1 MLLVGLTGGIAC
13 GKSLVSSMFQGL
25 GAYVIDADA
34 IARDIVKPGFPALE
48 KIVDEFGSEVLL
60 PDGNLNRHHLAEAIF
75 RDAGKRET
83 LNAILHPRI
92 FEEEERRRKEIVQ
105 KDPRA
110 IIIFDAALLIET
122 KAYELMDRVILVY
135 VDKKTQISRL
145 VQRDHLAREDA
156 LKRIESQMPLKEK
169 RQFADYILDTSRSFQ
184 QVQEQVEKIFG
195 ELKEV
200 EAGH

>member
-1 MLLVGLTGGIAC
+1 MLLVGLTGGIAS

-60 PDGNLNRHHLAEAIF
+60 PDGNLNRRHLAEAIF

-105 KDPRA
+105 KDPQA
-110 IIIFDAALLIET
+110 VIIFDAALLIET
-122 KAYELMDRVILVY
+122 KAYELMDRVILVD

-145 VQRDHLAREDA
+145 VQRDHLTRDDA
-156 LKRIESQMPLKEK
+156 LKRIESQMPLREK
-169 RQFADYILDTSRSFQ
+169 RKFADYILDTSRSFQ
-184 QVQEQVEKIFG
+184 QVQEQVEKIFR
-195 ELKEV
+195 ELQEV